1 MVTTTPV
8 LTEEEYLSDK
18 FDYNQCAF
26 GKVTHVIGGTGIGKT
41 TDKKVTISV
50 GRFANRP
57 WARPYSSPK

>member
-26 GKVTHVIGGTGIGKT
+26 GKVSHIIGGTGIGKT

-50 GRFANRP
+50 GAVREP
-57 WARPYSSPK
+57 PLGSPL